1 MTLKIHRNTGV
12 SFKSHTP
19 GRPRPC
25 LEWCGREGQWETDI
39 CHFIFLINS
48 WWVGKPGLEFHFA
61 FPSLGVFDWLQGE
74 HGIKS
79 CSERNIR
86 ECKNI
91 LGFTKPKMGKRGW
104 GRLSFP
110 VFSSYSLLKWGLS
123 DNRSECTRTGDTA
136 ARSVAGDGSRVVG
149 LASFAALSW
158 EKDLEYTS
166 FWHCDRHNGLCSN
179 WQIPLSPL
187 CSMEN
192 SETLNFTHTADCKH
206 IPETEPQT
214 SLPCQVPE
222 CWGLARNHRLLQWRT
237 EEKGIQPDLCQV
249 LEYTMEKVKQSHW
262 TQRESEC
269 FYTWVMKSS
278 LNKMARRNI
287 LKGEK
292 TVVKTTPYHCNAT
305 VCTGDEARSLGTLVS
320 PGLSSGTLISHLT
333 HCEAGAKTTPT
344 PWGNAHSRVQIIQV
358 WCPVKHLFLIP
369 QKTSQIYYGHL

>member
-48 WWVGKPGLEFHFA
+48 WWVGKPGLEFHSA

-158 EKDLEYTS
+158 EKDLEYTRL
-166 FWHCDRHNGLCSN
+166 FDTVIGTMACAPTGKFHWALCVQWKTLKRLTLLTRLTASIYLKQN
-179 WQIPLSPL
+179 PKLASHVKCLS
-187 CSMEN
+187 
-192 SETLNFTHTADCKH
+192 A
-206 IPETEPQT
+206 
-214 SLPCQVPE
+214 
-222 CWGLARNHRLLQWRT
+222 
-237 EEKGIQPDLCQV
+237 
-249 LEYTMEKVKQSHW
+249 
-262 TQRESEC
+262 
-269 FYTWVMKSS
+269 
-278 LNKMARRNI
+278 
-287 LKGEK
+287 
-292 TVVKTTPYHCNAT
+292 
-305 VCTGDEARSLGTLVS
+305 GD
-320 PGLSSGTLISHLT
+320 
-333 HCEAGAKTTPT
+333 
-344 PWGNAHSRVQIIQV
+344 
-358 WCPVKHLFLIP
+358 
-369 QKTSQIYYGHL
+369 